1 MKTIGV
7 LTSGGDAPGMNAAIR
22 AVVRT
27 AIYKGMKVYGIR
39 RGYSGLLNGDI
50 HEMNVT
56 SVGEILHRGGTILN
70 TARSEFFNTEEG
82 LKKAVSMINIFGIE
96 GLVVIGGDGS
106 FRGARDLSELGVPT
120 VGVPGTI
127 DNDIACTDMTIGFD
141 TAINTVLDAINKI
154 RDTVSSHERTNI
166 VEVMGRRAG
175 DIAVYTG
182 LAGGAEGIMIPEMP
196 IDIDKLCRRIIE
208 GRNRGKSSSII
219 ILAEGAGKALELEKI
234 IEEKTG
240 METRAT
246 VLGYIQRGG
255 SPTAADI
262 ILASRMGNYAVE
274 LLEKDMGNRVVSIRN
289 NKIVDDDIN
298 EALAMENKFNKELY
312 ELAQVLSI

>member
-1 MKTIGV
+1 MKRIGV

-27 AIYKGMKVYGIR
+27 AVYKDMQVYGIR
-39 RGYSGLLNGDI
+39 RGFKGLIKGEIDQ
-50 HEMNVT
+50 MDVK

-70 TARSEFFNTEEG
+70 TARSELFKTEEG
-82 LKKAVSMINIFGIE
+82 LKKAINVLNVFGIE

-106 FRGARDLSELGVPT
+106 FRGALDLCERGFPV
-120 VGVPGTI
+120 VAIPGTI
-127 DNDIACTDMTIGFD
+127 DNDIACTEQTIGFD
-141 TAINTVLDAINKI
+141 TAVNTVLEAINKI
-154 RDTVSSHERTNI
+154 RETVTSNERTINI
-166 VEVMGRRAG
+166 GVMCRHAR
-175 DIAVYTG
+175 DIA
-182 LAGGAEGIMIPEMP
+182 LNNSIAGGAEGILIPEMP
-196 IDIDKLCRRIIE
+196 LDIDKLCKRIIE

-219 ILAEGAGKALELEKI
+219 ILAEGAGKAVELEKI

-262 ILASRMGNYAVE
+262 ILASRMGYHAVE
-274 LLEKDMGNRVVSIRN
+274 LLENDIGNRVVAIRRN
-289 NKIVDDDIN
+289 QIVDYDIK
-298 EALAMENKFNKELY
+298 EALDMPKEFNQDLY
-312 ELAQVLSI
+312 NLALVLSI